1 MSYVV
6 LCSLHVYFD
15 PWLVIDKIAC
25 IAWQKLHKYWM
36 VRFITCVPLIVT
48 FWHLFFFF
56 IEMEI

>member
-48 FWHLFFFF
+48 FWHLFFFH
-56 IEMEI
+56 